1 MAKNKSFFIILMRL
15 LALGA
20 MVSAIVV
27 MVTSHQSATVLNLTF
42 TAKYTND
49 PVFKYFVVAEAIAGG
64 YSLLV
69 LIFFSK
75 QSKLWRLIIILDV
88 VVTAVLISSIS
99 AALAIAYVG
108 KKGNSHAGWLPICEQ
123 VPKFCEQVTGSLVSG
138 FAAAIIYL
146 ILLLSSLHAILTPVI
161 ALNP

>member
-1 MAKNKSFFIILMRL
+1 MTKNKSIFIILLRL

-20 MVSAIVV
+20 TVAAIAV
-27 MVTSHQSATVLNLTF
+27 MVTSHDSTVVLNLTF
-42 TAKYTND
+42 SAKYSNE
-49 PVFKYFVVAEAIAGG
+49 PFFKYFVVAEAIAGG

-69 LIFFSK
+69 LFLFSK

-88 VVTAVLISSIS
+88 VVTALLISSIS
-99 AALAIAYVG
+99 AALAVAHVG
-108 KKGNSHAGWLPICEQ
+108 KKGNSHAGWLPICGQ
-123 VPKFCEQVTGSLVSG
+123 VPKFCDHVTGSLIAG

-146 ILLLSSLHAILTPVI
+146 LLLLSSLQAILSPVI

>member
-1 MAKNKSFFIILMRL
+1 MTKNKSIFIILLRL

-20 MVSAIVV
+20 TVAAIAV
-27 MVTSHQSATVLNLTF
+27 MVTSHDSTVVLNLTF
-42 TAKYTND
+42 SAKYSND

-69 LIFFSK
+69 LFLFSK

-88 VVTAVLISSIS
+88 VVTALLISSIS
-99 AALAIAYVG
+99 AAMAIAHVG
-108 KKGNSHAGWLPICEQ
+108 KKGNSHAGWLPICGQ
-123 VPKFCEQVTGSLVSG
+123 VPKFCDHVTGSLIAG

-146 ILLLSSLHAILTPVI
+146 LLLLSSLQAILSPVI

>member
-1 MAKNKSFFIILMRL
+1 MTKNKSIFIILLRL

-20 MVSAIVV
+20 TVAAIAV
-27 MVTSHQSATVLNLTF
+27 MVTSHDSTVVLNLTF
-42 TAKYTND
+42 SAKYSND

-69 LIFFSK
+69 LFLFSK

-88 VVTAVLISSIS
+88 VVTALLISSIS
-99 AALAIAYVG
+99 AALAIAHVG
-108 KKGNSHAGWLPICEQ
+108 KKGNSHAGWLPICGQ
-123 VPKFCEQVTGSLVSG
+123 VPKFCDHVTGSLIAG

-146 ILLLSSLHAILTPVI
+146 LLLLSSLQAILSPVI